1 MTASSVLEPVPDDL
15 PSIEVFRPQL
25 AAADVSL
32 PAYAAV
38 PRDASPQTP
47 GVVLILHIWGV
58 DEPIR
63 DTVRRFASAGIA
75 AVAPELFHRSGAPDG
90 DGQSDYTVFRPH
102 AEKLKA
108 PVVDADLR
116 AAAQWLKARHPQGR
130 IAVAGFC
137 MGGFIALRQTIDN
150 AGVFDACAV
159 WYGRLTG
166 LDPRKIAV
174 PVVGSYGQSDAG
186 IPAGEVREF
195 FDRLAAP
202 ADLAIYPGAGHAFFD
217 HTRPSYEPKAAQ
229 DSWRRTLDFLT
240 KYLRA

>member
-1 MTASSVLEPVPDDL
+1 MTASSVLEPVPEDL
-15 PSIEVFRPQL
+15 ASIEVLQPLL

-63 DTVRRFASAGIA
+63 DTVRRFASAGFA
-75 AVAPELFHRSGAPDG
+75 AVAPELFHRSDPPDG
-90 DGQSDYTVFRPH
+90 DGQNDYTVFRPH

-108 PVVDADLR
+108 PVVDADVR
-116 AAAQWLKARHPQGR
+116 AAAQWLKTRHPHGK

-150 AGVFDACAV
+150 AGVFNACAS
-159 WYGRLTG
+159 WYGRVAG
-166 LDPRKIAV
+166 LEPQKIAV
-174 PVVGSYGQSDAG
+174 PVIGSYGESDTG
-186 IPAGEVREF
+186 IPVAEVRDF
-195 FDRLAAP
+195 FDRIAAP

-217 HTRPSYEPKAAQ
+217 RTRPSYEPKAAQ
-229 DSWRRTLDFLT
+229 DSWRRALDFLT